1 MAAPGPVTPAQ
12 AQAQALVVTVPAEI
26 DMANADD
33 LAGQLAA
40 TLAPGVPA
48 VIADMTATRFC
59 DSTGIA
65 MLLRA
70 RKRAMANGTNLRV
83 LPSPAVLQVM
93 HVLGVD
99 AVLPTF
105 HSLDE
110 ALAGKARQ

>member
-1 MAAPGPVTPAQ
+1 
-12 AQAQALVVTVPAEI
+12 
-26 DMANADD
+26 
-33 LAGQLAA
+33 
-40 TLAPGVPA
+40 
-48 VIADMTATRFC
+48 
-59 DSTGIA
+59 
-65 MLLRA
+65 
-70 RKRAMANGTNLRV
+70 MANGTNLRV

>member
-1 MAAPGPVTPAQ
+1 MAATEPVTPAQ
-12 AQAQALVVTVPAEI
+12 AQPVVVTFPAEI

-40 TLAPGVPA
+40 ALAPGVLV
-48 VIADMTATRFC
+48 VIADMSATRFC

-70 RKRAMANGTNLRV
+70 NKRATADGTNLRL

-93 HVLGVD
+93 QMLGVD
-99 AVLPTF
+99 AILPLY
-105 HSLDE
+105 HNLDE
-110 ALAGKARQ
+110 ALAGKAHQ

>member
-1 MAAPGPVTPAQ
+1 MAATEPVTPAQ
-12 AQAQALVVTVPAEI
+12 AQPLVVKFPAEI

-70 RKRAMANGTNLRV
+70 RKQAMANGTNLRV

-99 AVLPTF
+99 AVLPIY

>member
-12 AQAQALVVTVPAEI
+12 AQALVVTFPAEI